1 MRSSKRIKA
10 SIKEMIM
17 SAVRNTEEGRVQV
30 QGLLSKFLN
39 CSIVELSLIQ
49 LKSLVPKG
57 KE

>member
-1 MRSSKRIKA
+1 MQLTTIILIA
-10 SIKEMIM
+10 NDNVF
-17 SAVRNTEEGRVQV
+17 AVRNTEEGRVQV